1 MLQGVIGGMTC
12 YVTGNEVCVEVW
24 STCGGSER
32 SRIGSGVSIQWRFH
46 CNLDSKE
53 YQSSG
58 FDGDVC

>member
-1 MLQGVIGGMTC
+1 MTC

-24 STCGGSER
+24 STHGGSER